1 MLKFTKGEIVKFT
14 SHLDM
19 VRMFKRAFQRSGIRL
34 TFSAGFNPHPK
45 MTLAQPLSLGYTS
58 VGEWIEFETAEDW
71 NPEELKSKLAATLPV
86 GIKLLEIST
95 MKPEEKSLASRCNAA
110 EYTIAMCLDHEKSE
124 STDELVSKKARLAAN
139 PQGEDFLQQ
148 SSINVKKT
156 SKKHKD
162 AVEIDIKPLIHYMST
177 CVVDNNI
184 FISTELAAGST
195 QNLSPELLIDAFLEF
210 YQLNIPRETI
220 EVLRTELIM

>member
-1 MLKFTKGEIVKFT
+1 MRYMLKFTKGEIVKFT

-110 EYTIAMCLDHEKSE
+110 RHWGAPC
-124 STDELVSKKARLAAN
+124 
-139 PQGEDFLQQ
+139 
-148 SSINVKKT
+148 
-156 SKKHKD
+156 
-162 AVEIDIKPLIHYMST
+162 
-177 CVVDNNI
+177 
-184 FISTELAAGST
+184 
-195 QNLSPELLIDAFLEF
+195 
-210 YQLNIPRETI
+210 
-220 EVLRTELIM
+220 